1 MDVYFK
7 PYKTGMVTMKE
18 STLAI
23 GEMAKEEIMFTTF
36 ANAIVERNLSFQAMN
51 FLAILIRAVAPLN
64 Q

>member
-7 PYKTGMVTMKE
+7 SYKTGMVTVKE
-18 STLAI
+18 KYPCDR
-23 GEMAKEEIMFTTF
+23 GDGKGRNHVFTF
-36 ANAIVERNLSFQAMN
+36 ANAIMERNLSFQAMN

>member
-7 PYKTGMVTMKE
+7 PYKTGMVTVKGKYPCV
-18 STLAI
+18 
-23 GEMAKEEIMFTTF
+23 GEMAKEESMFTTF